1 MNDKCLGGG
10 VVWLVGGVVWLVG
23 VVVEYFVLGFEA
35 AVDG

>member
-10 VVWLVGGVVWLVG
+10 VVWLVGA
-23 VVVEYFVLGFEA
+23 VVEYFVLDFEA

>member
-1 MNDKCLGGG
+1 MRQKVNDKCLG
-10 VVWLVGGVVWLVG
+10 GGVVWLVG